1 MTKLPFI
8 AAGIVAAVVGLAAPT
23 LAAPSM
29 TADHVP
35 YCAAGNSDN
44 LDSRADALATQL
56 QLSTK
61 QQGIVDVSNGCLK
74 VIMTENGKTTVAYY
88 DPDSLKQVG

>member
-1 MTKLPFI
+1 MTKLPI
-8 AAGIVAAVVGLAAPT
+8 LAALLLVATGAAAPA
-23 LAAPSM
+23 LAATSLN
-29 TADHVP
+29 ADTVP
-35 YCAAGNSDN
+35 FCATGNSADLN
-44 LDSRADALATQL
+44 SRADTLATQL

-74 VIMTENGKTTVAYY
+74 VIMTEDGKTTVSYY

>member
-1 MTKLPFI
+1 MTKLPI
-8 AAGIVAAVVGLAAPT
+8 LTAVVVAAIGLAAPT
-23 LAAPSM
+23 LAATSFK
-29 TADHVP
+29 TDAVP
-35 YCAAGNSDN
+35 FCATGNGTDI
-44 LDSRADALATQL
+44 DSRADALATQL

-74 VIMTENGKTTVAYY
+74 VLMTENGKTTVAYY

>member
-8 AAGIVAAVVGLAAPT
+8 AAGIVVAVVGLAAPT

-35 YCAAGNSDN
+35 YCATGNSDN
-44 LDSRADALATQL
+44 LDSRADAL
-56 QLSTK
+56 
-61 QQGIVDVSNGCLK
+61 VSNGRNLLPPP
-74 VIMTENGKTTVAYY
+74 IAAWRMA
-88 DPDSLKQVG
+88 S

>member
-1 MTKLPFI
+1 MTKLPLL
-8 AAGIVAAVVGLAAPT
+8 AAVVVAAAGLAAPT
-23 LAAPSM
+23 LAASQFN
-29 TADHVP
+29 ADTVP
-35 YCAAGNSDN
+35 FCSTGNGTD
-44 LDSRADALATQL
+44 LDGRADALATQL

-88 DPDSLKQVG
+88 DPDSLEQVG